1 MKSFLQFLKRA
12 YKYFRATKRVWR
24 KPPQADLLIID
35 RGTAS
40 PLDEMFAHHNPHVLD
55 IRGESVNM
63 LALLRAVPKIHLGAV
78 AYLEAYIDFVKP
90 KLILSRNGDSD
101 LNLWKLKRRK
111 ETSYQVA
118 LVQNGWRPD
127 NFGAIPFSKYEK
139 FGSIRPK
146 IDFAFVFGLAQG
158 DERINNYS
166 SKVIG
171 SGSTKLN
178 QIDFSKM
185 PYDEKEIVYISEY
198 RHQEFLRNPDFYAID
213 STVCRYVAD
222 FAIRHNLEVH
232 IAGVMSDAERACA
245 EEEWF
250 SRQFSGSKWVFHQ
263 KQESNSSYY
272 LVNSAK
278 LVVTVDSTMAYESLS
293 MGQKTAILCC
303 RKFKRT
309 RGRETL
315 FDLMLSKLEKAGVDT
330 SNIDRLN
337 NRFGASLAFPEFGF
351 FWSNIESPAEF
362 ERVLKNVY
370 EASDDEW
377 ERVSRPFADQLM
389 VHDYGNTKIRA
400 YVESVLADSLE
411 NAKVTNI

>member
-1 MKSFLQFLKRA
+1 
-12 YKYFRATKRVWR
+12 
-24 KPPQADLLIID
+24 
-35 RGTAS
+35 
-40 PLDEMFAHHNPHVLD
+40 MFAHHNPHIMD

-101 LNLWKLKRRK
+101 LNLWRLKRRK
-111 ETSYQVA
+111 NTSYLVA

-127 NFGAIPFSKYEK
+127 KFGAMPISKYEK
-139 FGSIRPK
+139 FGSVRPK
-146 IDFAFVFGLAQG
+146 IDIAFVFGLAQG
-158 DERINNYS
+158 DERVNDYS
-166 SKVIG
+166 SEVVG

-178 QIDFSKM
+178 QIDLSEL
-185 PYDEKEIVYISEY
+185 PYDEKEIVFISEY

-222 FAIRHNLEVH
+222 FAIRNNLEVH
-232 IAGVMSDAERACA
+232 IAGVMPDAERAAA
-245 EEEWF
+245 EQEWF
-250 SRQFSGSKWVFHQ
+250 AGQFSGSKWFFHPR
-263 KQESNSSYY
+263 QESNSSYY

-309 RGRETL
+309 KGRETL
-315 FDLMLSKLEKAGVDT
+315 FDLMLSKLERAGVDI
-330 SNIDRLN
+330 SKVDRVN
-337 NRFGASLAFPEFGF
+337 NRFGASLSFPESGF
-351 FWSNIESPAEF
+351 FWSNIESQEEF
-362 ERVLKNVY
+362 ERVLANVY
-370 EASDDEW
+370 EASEDEW
-377 ERVSRPFADQLM
+377 KRVSRPFADQLM

-400 YVESVLADSLE
+400 YVEGVLTGSLKS
-411 NAKVTNI
+411 N

>member
-1 MKSFLQFLKRA
+1 MKSFLQFLQRA
-12 YKYFRATKRVWR
+12 FKYFRSTKRVWR
-24 KPPQADLLIID
+24 KPPRADLLIID

-40 PLDEMFAHHNPHVLD
+40 PHEEMFAQHKPHIME
-55 IRGESVNM
+55 IRGESVNI
-63 LALLRAVPKIHLGAV
+63 LALLRALPKIHLGAV

-101 LNLWKLKRRK
+101 LNLWRLKRRK
-111 ETSYQVA
+111 RTKYKVA

-146 IDFAFVFGLAQG
+146 IDFAFVFGLAQA

-166 SKVIG
+166 IKVVG

-178 QIDFSKM
+178 QINFSKM
-185 PYDEKEIVYISEY
+185 PYDEREIVYISEY
-198 RHQEFLRNPDFYAID
+198 RHQEFLRDPDFYAID

-232 IAGVMSDAERACA
+232 IAGVMPDTERACA

-263 KQESNSSYY
+263 KQESNSSYH

-293 MGQKTAILCC
+293 IGQKTAILCC

-337 NRFGASLAFPEFGF
+337 NRFGASFKFAESGF
-351 FWSNIESPAEF
+351 FWSNIESPDEF
-362 ERVLKNVY
+362 ERVLSNVY
-370 EASDDEW
+370 NASVAEFA
-377 ERVSRPFADQLM
+377 RISRPFADQLM
-389 VHDYGNTKIRA
+389 VYDYGNTKIRA
-400 YVESVLADSLE
+400 YVEGVLTDSLE
-411 NAKVTNI
+411 SK